1 MSFFS
6 LSSNAQVPDEVAL
19 EEEVYEDEDDENAET
34 NWRNDY
40 PDECSEDDSDAEERF
55 GGHASKL
62 LYYYFFYIVL

>member
-1 MSFFS
+1 M
-6 LSSNAQVPDEVAL
+6 AL

-62 LYYYFFYIVL
+62 LYYYYFFYIVL